1 MKITSILVSVL
12 AVSTIAHADEFSN
25 LENPRSGTSSAFST
39 DEMALVSST
48 TQDATAGMQ
57 TTKVEEPTM
66 FGKANSTW
74 NFNLGMS
81 EFDYTYESGYGTS
94 GTKGKGLTFEIQ
106 KRFWDM
112 FYVGAAYTNY
122 TTEGLE
128 FTDYNQVRTQVK
140 SYMDVMSLSMEGHVI
155 RMPLPARSEFFAAV
169 NAGMM
174 APVTRDTYGATGV
187 SSNYFIGAG
196 VGVNISNQIGLR
208 ADIKST
214 TTVRAYNSVSLV
226 GYY

>member
-1 MKITSILVSVL
+1 MKITSILVSIL
-12 AVSTIAHADEFSN
+12 AVSAIAHAEQFSN

-39 DEMALVSST
+39 DEMALVSSN

-57 TTKVEEPTM
+57 TAKVEQPTM

-81 EFDYTYESGYGTS
+81 EFDYNYELGNGI
-94 GTKGKGLTFEIQ
+94 GTKGKGLTFEVQ

-128 FTDYNQVRTQVK
+128 MTDYN
-140 SYMDVMSLSMEGHVI
+140 G
-155 RMPLPARSEFFAAV
+155 
-169 NAGMM
+169 
-174 APVTRDTYGATGV
+174 
-187 SSNYFIGAG
+187 
-196 VGVNISNQIGLR
+196 
-208 ADIKST
+208 
-214 TTVRAYNSVSLV
+214 
-226 GYY
+226 